1 MGSNIAL
8 AMYSLKLHLF
18 LLWKHLHLVLPISM
32 HIKDEVNHTIYTKLL
47 WKIHFLSFK

>member
-18 LLWKHLHLVLPISM
+18 FALETLASSITYF
-32 HIKDEVNHTIYTKLL
+32 NAY
-47 WKIHFLSFK
+47 